1 MSPTIS
7 QTACFNSFRQNLR
20 EIGINLKDGQIIRA
34 TVLGKLPG
42 GNTLL
47 SINGRQLN
55 VPTQLN
61 LPEGSKL
68 MLQVT
73 LTGSKVDLIPVE
85 NSSLKP
91 DILTPS
97 MPATTAKEIT
107 PGILSELKSAL
118 DQGGLNNIAAQGAK
132 DLRQI
137 MSSIQYS
144 DPGKNNGPWI
154 KENILAGGMLW
165 ENKVAEFLSD
175 ENNLSIKKL
184 MKGDLKAI
192 LLSLRKALE
201 TEDGSQSDA
210 AALKVK
216 QALSLIENTQ
226 LHNLAALEDG
236 LGWLFFIPGLAIDGF
251 NKAEIFLKKRDASNG
266 TSFSVLAEFT
276 RLGRFEARVTMMD
289 SMASIRILTDDKEKA
304 EIVNGS
310 LSLLEAG
317 IKALGLNN
325 VALSCDVRK
334 ATDVPGEVPGIFFGR
349 SKAVDL
355 VI

>member
-7 QTACFNSFRQNLR
+7 QTASFNSFRQNLR

-34 TVLGKLPG
+34 TVLGKLPD

-47 SINGRQLN
+47 SVNGKQLN

-73 LTGSKVDLIPVE
+73 LTGSKIELIPVE

-97 MPATTAKEIT
+97 MPASMAKDIT
-107 PGILSELKSAL
+107 PGILLELKAEL

-144 DPGKNNGPWI
+144 DPGKNNGAWI

-216 QALSLIENTQ
+216 QALSLIENMQ
-226 LHNLAALEDG
+226 LHNLSALEDG
-236 LGWLFFIPGLAIDGF
+236 LGWLFFIPGSMDGF
-251 NKAEIFLKKRDASNG
+251 SKAEVFFKKGDASNG

-289 SMASIRILTDDKEKA
+289 SMTSIRILTDDKEKA

-317 IKALGLNN
+317 IKALGVNN

-334 ATDVPGEVPGIFFGR
+334 ATDIPGEVPGIFFGR

>member
-7 QTACFNSFRQNLR
+7 QTASFNSFRQNLR

-47 SINGRQLN
+47 SVNGKQLH

-73 LTGSKVDLIPVE
+73 LTGSKINLIPVE
-85 NSSLKP
+85 TSSLKP
-91 DILTPS
+91 EILTTS
-97 MPATTAKEIT
+97 MPGTSAKEIT
-107 PGILSELKSAL
+107 PGILSELKAAL
-118 DQGGLNNIAAQGAK
+118 DQGGLNNMAAQGAK

-137 MSSIQYS
+137 MPSIQYS
-144 DPGKNNGPWI
+144 DPGKNNGAWI

-201 TEDGSQSDA
+201 TEDGSHSDA

-216 QALSLIENTQ
+216 QVLSLIENTQ

-236 LGWLFFIPGLAIDGF
+236 LGWLFFIPGSMDGF
-251 NKAEIFLKKRDASNG
+251 SKAEVFFKKGDASNG
-266 TSFSVLAEFT
+266 TYFSVLADFT

-289 SMASIRILTDDKEKA
+289 SMTSIRILMDDKEKA
-304 EIVNGS
+304 EIVNES

-317 IKALGLNN
+317 IKALGLKN